1 MMKRSF
7 CALLLCPL
15 AALAVQPADYAR
27 GLTLQADGQPLQE
40 LAVPDEA
47 YAGVLRGDLGDLRVF
62 NSAGVAVPHAL
73 CAAEPGEPQRELLPL
88 PLFTLQGAAVT
99 GEGGLRIDVRT
110 ADGAGVQWSGAP
122 AAPGARSQAYVL
134 DLRQLRHPAQALRL
148 DWRSDDGSSELP
160 LRILASEDLDRW
172 ETLVARSTLLRSRD
186 GGMERGRVPLPAGRH
201 AYLRLERAGSGAPL
215 RILGAWVETE
225 AAAAVQ
231 GLLRF
236 DALAQPAEKPGVL
249 RFDARRRAPV
259 DHAWVPL
266 PAANMSLQVRLE
278 SRAAAPGG
286 QDTRWQPRWSGEV
299 NSVTRAGAAA
309 AALRFPP
316 TTDRYWRLTVTGG
329 SETLGAAQ
337 PQLQLG
343 YVPARLRFLAQGEGP
358 FTLAFGSARVEPV
371 MPSCGSLLSDQDETE
386 RRRLSGSAV
395 ALPPAI
401 PLGGPE
407 MLTPAPKPTPL
418 RLVLLWATLGIGALL
433 LLAMALS
440 LLRRLREPPAE

>member
-1 MMKRSF
+1 MKTLPL

-15 AALAVQPADYAR
+15 VALAVQPADYAR

-47 YAGVLRGDLGDLRVF
+47 YAGVLRADLGDLRVF
-62 NSAGVAVPHAL
+62 NAAGVAVPHAL
-73 CAAEPGEPQRELLPL
+73 CAPAEEEPQRELLPL
-88 PLFTLQGAAVT
+88 PLFTLQGAAT
-99 GEGGLRIDVRT
+99 LGEGGLRIDVRT
-110 ADGAGVQWSGAP
+110 ADGAGVQLSGAP
-122 AAPGARSQAYVL
+122 LAAGARSQAYIL
-134 DLRQLRHPAQALRL
+134 DLRKLRYPAQALRL

-160 LRILASEDLDRW
+160 LRILASDDLDRW
-172 ETLVARSTLLRSRD
+172 ETLVTRSTLLRSRD

-201 AYLRLERAGSGAPL
+201 AYLRLERAGSGEPL
-215 RILGAWVETE
+215 QILGAWVETE
-225 AAAAVQ
+225 AAAPLQ

-236 DALAQPAEKPGVL
+236 DTLALPAEKPGVL
-249 RFDARRRAPV
+249 RFDARRPAPV

-278 SRAAAPGG
+278 SRAVAPGG
-286 QDTRWQPRWSGEV
+286 DDTQWQPRWSGEV

-309 AALRFPP
+309 AALRFPA
-316 TTDRYWRLTVTGG
+316 TSDRYWRLEITGG
-329 SETLGAAQ
+329 AETLGGAQ

-358 FTLAFGSARVEPV
+358 FMLAYGSARVEPV
-371 MPSCGSLLSDQDETE
+371 VPACDSLLSDQDEAE
-386 RRRLSGSAV
+386 RRRLSGAAT

-401 PLGGPE
+401 VLGGPE
-407 MLTPAPKPTPL
+407 MLTPAPRPTPL
-418 RLVLLWATLGIGALL
+418 RLVLLWVTLGVGALL

-440 LLRRLREPPAE
+440 LLRRLRETPAG